1 MPPIPVL
8 DVAVGIPT
16 YHCLS
21 PYAPRLCLLQ
31 SSGLP
36 VGRQGQA
43 PVREATLLFIPDL
56 PSIGNS
62 GHSRL
67 SSLLSSNH
75 NFHLCFVFTGEV
87 SIEQGPDGKGILI
100 VKNAVRLL
108 LSLFTHLLLKEQKN
122 NLRT

>member
-16 YHCLS
+16 YHCPDMHLAFA
-21 PYAPRLCLLQ
+21 YCKVR
-31 SSGLP
+31 
-36 VGRQGQA
+36 GQA
-43 PVREATLLFIPDL
+43 PVRGATLLFIPDL
-56 PSIGNS
+56 PSVGNS

-67 SSLLSSNH
+67 SSLLSSDH

-100 VKNAVRLL
+100 VKKCGKVVVEPFHTPIVEGAKK
-108 LSLFTHLLLKEQKN
+108 T
-122 NLRT
+122 T